1 MSETCGECKYFRLF
15 KDTSEVMALSDG
27 ECLNRRIT
35 KKGKDYDEDACNLF
49 EKKIRKE
56 TK

>member
-15 KDTSEVMALSDG
+15 KDDPGIFVLSDG

-35 KKGKDYDEDACNLF
+35 KKEKDYDEDACNLF
-49 EKKIRKE
+49 EKKVRKE